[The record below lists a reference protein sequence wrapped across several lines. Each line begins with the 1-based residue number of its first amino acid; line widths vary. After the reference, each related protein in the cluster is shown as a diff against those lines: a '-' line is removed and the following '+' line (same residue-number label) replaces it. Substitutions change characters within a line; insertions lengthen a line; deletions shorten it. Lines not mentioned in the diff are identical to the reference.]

1 MTNLVWESVQVVRAN
16 ANKLF
21 LFKSF
26 LTFDLES
33 HSGEPLKD
41 FRNAFVVSIKGKQ
54 GSLAAFEQFFPQNN
68 SKRMR
73 IGRSEHALCPAE
85 CSLLT

>member
-1 MTNLVWESVQVVRAN
+1 MQVVRAN

-26 LTFDLES
+26 LAFDLES

-41 FRNAFVVSIKGKQ
+41 FRDAFVVSIKGKQ

-68 SKRMR
+68 SKRCESVD
-73 IGRSEHALCPAE
+73 RSTRFVPRNVLG
-85 CSLLT
+85 